1 MSFFERVQTV
11 FKATKTYVNTLLG
24 RDKPVIPVL
33 RLDGVIA
40 AGVRNGDILNLQRV
54 EKQLDKAFAI
64 NSAPAVA
71 LAVNSP
77 GGSPV
82 QSRLIHDRIRALAE
96 EKDKTVLVFCED
108 VTASGGYWIAVAGD
122 EIFVDPATII
132 GSIGVIMAGFGFQDV
147 LEKLGVERRVR
158 TAGEN
163 KSFSDP
169 FRPETEAQIAVSERL
184 LKGLHEQFIAHV
196 KNRRGDKL
204 SEDAALFDGSI
215 YLGSEAVENG
225 LADATGNVRTV
236 LKARYGDEV
245 RIKPFAPA
253 RQGLLGRLMGA
264 ALDQVE
270 IRTIWARFGL

>member
-40 AGVRNGDILNLQRV
+40 AGVRNGDTLNLQRV

-71 LAVNSP
+71 LTVNSP

-132 GSIGVIMAGFGFQDV
+132 GSIGVIMAGFGFQEV